1 MKILVVGGAG
11 YVGGAVTDIL
21 TKNNLDFTVYDNL
34 LYESQF
40 LKKCDFIFGDVRDY
54 KKLNKILPNFDCVI
68 WIAALVGDGACSI
81 NPQITADINLASIKN
96 LIENFNGRIIFFS
109 TCSVYGAQHGVL
121 DENSKL
127 NPLSQYAITKLKA
140 EQLLKDKNSIIFRL
154 GTLFGLSDTYSRIR
168 MDLVVNTLTA
178 RALFENKINIFG
190 GEQYRPLLHV
200 RDAARAIVESIDKKN
215 VGIFNLSLKNYKIID
230 IAKIVQNYFPK
241 LEMNLTEIPFQD
253 ARNYKVDN
261 KKSYDELNFKA
272 EISVET
278 GVSEVKELLEK
289 KE

>member
-1 MKILVVGGAG
+1 
-11 YVGGAVTDIL
+11 
-21 TKNNLDFTVYDNL
+21 
-34 LYESQF
+34 
-40 LKKCDFIFGDVRDY
+40 
-54 KKLNKILPNFDCVI
+54 
-68 WIAALVGDGACSI
+68 
-81 NPQITADINLASIKN
+81 
-96 LIENFNGRIIFFS
+96 
-109 TCSVYGAQHGVL
+109 
-121 DENSKL
+121 
-127 NPLSQYAITKLKA
+127 
-140 EQLLKDKNSIIFRL
+140 
-154 GTLFGLSDTYSRIR
+154 

-289 KE
+289 KRIKDINDPRYTNQKYLELFTNKINL